1 MAGYDAQEFSYVL
14 AADTYAPM
22 EMELENNPGQVG
34 EQTVTVRFSMSDT
47 AADCDFTLEALMKRQ
62 SEAFEKF
69 RDSSFSLEELVG
81 EPLPEIALPTGNGG
95 HYVHHRGEAM
105 PATTVLVF
113 LESGLG
119 SASEVVQAVRDAIAM
134 VPSAAEVVWLF
145 SDRRVDDVAPL
156 VGRELPGET
165 TVLNSGEALRDF
177 ARWLYENRENDNVL
191 STREECGKYLWW
203 LWEKGASLEAINW
216 YIKERSG
223 KNDHGVMASE
233 FPSDDVEAFVHSG
246 TMVFDKY
253 QVEEFDKRAVRLV
266 LSVMCMPMET
276 RENRLLKICVSMRTG
291 KGSCGYGRKPKKM
304 MMLRLLTAI

>member
-1 MAGYDAQEFSYVL
+1 MDLLPQNLGRLFVAMSGDSAYSYDISPVRSAGRDCLRIKGVRRVAGYDAQEFSYVL

-165 TVLNSGEALRDF
+165 TVLNSGEALRDCGVGQVMPVIIF
-177 ARWLYENRENDNVL
+177 VGADGKVCDFIRGANRDLRADVIQKVTL
-191 STREECGKYLWW
+191 
-203 LWEKGASLEAINW
+203 ASA
-216 YIKERSG
+216 G
-223 KNDHGVMASE
+223 
-233 FPSDDVEAFVHSG
+233 
-246 TMVFDKY
+246 
-253 QVEEFDKRAVRLV
+253 
-266 LSVMCMPMET
+266 
-276 RENRLLKICVSMRTG
+276 
-291 KGSCGYGRKPKKM
+291 
-304 MMLRLLTAI
+304 